1 MSFIN
6 FEITG
11 ETAVTFRVY
20 LLLILIVIFLLSCGD
35 SMDSDHLEHSENG
48 SSQTQMK
55 HEDHED
61 EDDDHHDD
69 HDDHHDGAHGSLDAH
84 EHGSAEASVVIERNT
99 IEVEIIAPLAN
110 FGFAESGDAV
120 PSSNDF
126 AKFLKKQ
133 ETLVDILDGDCTK
146 KVMNSVSTSGGHAE
160 GLLSIKYSCKEMPTQ
175 LEFKLLKSFPEGFE
189 DIDVIL
195 ISDHGQEA
203 KELDSSRMVL
213 DLH

>member
-1 MSFIN
+1 MSGII
-6 FEITG
+6 FEIAG
-11 ETAVTFRVY
+11 DMAMSYRVY
-20 LLLILIVIFLLSCGD
+20 LFVILIVVFLLSCGD
-35 SMDSDHLEHSENG
+35 SRDSDYHEYSGDG

-55 HEDHED
+55 HEDHDD

-69 HDDHHDGAHGSLDAH
+69 HNDHHDGDHGSLDAH

-126 AKFLKKQ
+126 ANFLKKQ

-146 KVMNSVSTSGGHAE
+146 KVMNTVSTSGGHAE
-160 GLLSIKYSCKEMPTQ
+160 GILSIKYFCKEMPTQ
-175 LEFKLLKSFPEGFE
+175 LEFKLLKSFSEGFE
-189 DIDVIL
+189 DIDVII

-203 KELDSSRMVL
+203 TELDSSRMVL

>member
-1 MSFIN
+1 MSLK
-6 FEITG
+6 
-11 ETAVTFRVY
+11 VY
-20 LLLILIVIFLLSCGD
+20 LVVTLIVFFLLSCGD
-35 SMDSDHLEHSENG
+35 SRDSDHHEHSWDG

-55 HEDHED
+55 HEDHGD
-61 EDDDHHDD
+61 EDDDHHVD
-69 HDDHHDGAHGSLDAH
+69 HNEHHDGDHGSLEAH
-84 EHGSAEASVVIERNT
+84 EHGSAEASVVIEGKT

-120 PSSNDF
+120 PSSSDF

-146 KVMNSVSTSGGHAE
+146 KVMNSVSMSDGHAE
-160 GLLSIKYSCKEMPTQ
+160 GLLSIKYSCKEMPSQ
-175 LEFKLLKSFPEGFE
+175 LEFKLLKSFSEGFE

-203 KELDSSRMVL
+203 TELDSSRTVL